1 MNPSHSPSNP
11 VHRDTHEVH
20 DLVDARVPVSTSANE
35 PVQLTASGVATSG
48 VGTLAPQ
55 NEAAPLDEA
64 ALAALAT
71 RIRAWGRELGF
82 GAIGISDTDLSHAE
96 AGLAA
101 WLEAGCHGE
110 MDYMAKHGMKRARPA
125 ELVAGTR
132 RVITARMAYLP
143 AATLA
148 GAALSNAPGKKAES
162 ASQAEIQPQAHG
174 GAATDARETGAHEDW
189 RRREH
194 ARLADPQA
202 AVVSI
207 YARGRDYHKVM
218 RARLQQLAERIEA
231 EIGAFGFRVF
241 TDSAPV
247 LEVELAQKAGI
258 GWRGKHTLLLQRD
271 AGSLFFLGEIYVDVP
286 LPTDAE
292 DPASHAPEQPGAHCG
307 SCTRC
312 IDACPTGAITGP
324 YRVDARRCISYLTIE
339 LKGSIPLELRE
350 LIGNRVYG
358 CDDCQ
363 LVCPW
368 NKFAQAA
375 PVADFDVRHGL
386 DRASLVELFGWS
398 AAQFDERMQGSAIR
412 RIGYECW
419 SRNIA
424 VAMGNALRAT
434 REGADARSALHDGHD
449 AHDAREGRAAIVAAL
464 HARAH
469 DESALVREHVQWA
482 LEAA

>member
-1 MNPSHSPSNP
+1 MNRSPESPVSCTPASN
-11 VHRDTHEVH
+11 D
-20 DLVDARVPVSTSANE
+20 DARAE
-35 PVQLTASGVATSG
+35 RHF
-48 VGTLAPQ
+48 
-55 NEAAPLDEA
+55 DEA
-64 ALAALAT
+64 ALKALALNIKT
-71 RIRAWGRELGF
+71 WGRELGF
-82 GAIGISDTDLSHAE
+82 GAVGISDTDLSAAE
-96 AGLAA
+96 APLAA

-132 RVITARMAYLP
+132 RVITARIAYLP
-143 AATLA
+143 AQTL
-148 GAALSNAPGKKAES
+148 SGKARES
-162 ASQAEIQPQAHG
+162 ALQDGPLTQ
-174 GAATDARETGAHEDW
+174 DW
-189 RRREH
+189 RAAEH
-194 ARLADPQA
+194 ARLADPSA

-218 RARLQQLAERIEA
+218 RNRLQHLAEKIEA
-231 EIGAFGFRVF
+231 EIGAFGYRVF

-286 LPTDAE
+286 LPTDADTMPE
-292 DPASHAPEQPGAHCG
+292 IAPETPGSHCG

-312 IDACPTGAITGP
+312 IGACPTGAIVAP
-324 YRVDARRCISYLTIE
+324 YKVDARLCISYLTIE
-339 LKGSIPLELRE
+339 LKGSIPLELRP

-386 DRASLVELFGWS
+386 DRASLVELFAWS
-398 AAQFDERMQGSAIR
+398 ADEFDTRMQGSAIR
-412 RIGYECW
+412 RIGYESW
-419 SRNIA
+419 LRNLA
-424 VAMGNALRAT
+424 VGMGNALRASPDSLS
-434 REGADARSALHDGHD
+434 EA
-449 AHDAREGRAAIVAAL
+449 AREAIVQAL
-464 HARAH
+464 RMRMDDA
-469 DESALVREHVQWA
+469 SAVVREHVEWA

>member
-1 MNPSHSPSNP
+1 MC
-11 VHRDTHEVH
+11 
-20 DLVDARVPVSTSANE
+20 PVSNA
-35 PVQLTASGVATSG
+35 PATG
-48 VGTLAPQ
+48 
-55 NEAAPLDEA
+55 DEA
-64 ALAALAT
+64 RAERQFDQAALHALAQNIKT
-71 RIRAWGRELGF
+71 WGRELGF
-82 GAIGISDTDLSHAE
+82 GAIGISDTDLSAAE
-96 AGLAA
+96 APLAA

-125 ELVAGTR
+125 ELVAGTL
-132 RVITARMAYLP
+132 RVITARIAYLP
-143 AATLA
+143 ADVL
-148 GAALSNAPGKKAES
+148 NGKQPES
-162 ASQAEIQPQAHG
+162 DSSEGPLNQ
-174 GAATDARETGAHEDW
+174 DW
-189 RRREH
+189 RGAEH
-194 ARLADPQA
+194 ARLADPAA

-218 RARLQQLAERIEA
+218 RNRLQHLSEKIQA
-231 EIGAFGFRVF
+231 EIGAFGYRVF

-292 DPASHAPEQPGAHCG
+292 TSPEVAPETPGSHCG
-307 SCTRC
+307 SCSRC
-312 IDACPTGAITGP
+312 IDACPTGAIVGP
-324 YRVDARRCISYLTIE
+324 YKVDARLCISYLTIE
-339 LKGSIPLELRE
+339 LKGSIPVEMRP

-398 AAQFDERMQGSAIR
+398 ADDFDTRMQGSAIR
-412 RIGYECW
+412 RIGYESW
-419 SRNIA
+419 LRNLA
-424 VAMGNALRAT
+424 VGMGNALRAS
-434 REGADARSALHDGHD
+434 RDALSAE
-449 AHDAREGRAAIVAAL
+449 AREAIVEAL
-464 HARAH
+464 RRRA
-469 DESALVREHVQWA
+469 DDPSALVREHVQWA

>member
-1 MNPSHSPSNP
+1 VSPAPNAPTSC
-11 VHRDTHEVH
+11 DE
-20 DLVDARVPVSTSANE
+20 ARAE
-35 PVQLTASGVATSG
+35 RQF
-48 VGTLAPQ
+48 
-55 NEAAPLDEA
+55 DEA
-64 ALAALAT
+64 ALRALARNIKT
-71 RIRAWGRELGF
+71 WGRELGF
-82 GAIGISDTDLSHAE
+82 GAIGISDTDLSAAE
-96 AGLAA
+96 APLAA

-125 ELVAGTR
+125 ELVAGTL
-132 RVITARMAYLP
+132 RVITARIAYLP
-143 AATLA
+143 AHAM
-148 GAALSNAPGKKAES
+148 SGKPDES
-162 ASQAEIQPQAHG
+162 EPQ
-174 GAATDARETGAHEDW
+174 EVPPSEDW
-189 RRREH
+189 RAVEH
-194 ARLADPQA
+194 ARLADPSA

-218 RARLQQLAERIEA
+218 RNRLQHLSEKIQV
-231 EIGAFGFRVF
+231 EIGAFGYRVF

-292 DPASHAPEQPGAHCG
+292 TSPEHAPETPGSHCG
-307 SCTRC
+307 SCARC
-312 IDACPTGAITGP
+312 IGACPTGAIVAP
-324 YRVDARRCISYLTIE
+324 YKVDARLCISYLTIE
-339 LKGSIPLELRE
+339 LKGSIPVDMRP

-398 AAQFDERMQGSAIR
+398 ADEFDTRMQGSAIR
-412 RIGYECW
+412 RIGYESW
-419 SRNIA
+419 LRNLA
-424 VAMGNALRAT
+424 VGMGNALRAP
-434 REGADARSALHDGHD
+434 RESLSADARK
-449 AHDAREGRAAIVAAL
+449 AIVEAL
-464 HARAH
+464 ERRADDSSH
-469 DESALVREHVQWA
+469 VVREHVQWA
-482 LEAA
+482 LEAV

>member
-1 MNPSHSPSNP
+1 MNQGQQHSMSDPHRDPHSPLETTN
-11 VHRDTHEVH
+11 
-20 DLVDARVPVSTSANE
+20 
-35 PVQLTASGVATSG
+35 
-48 VGTLAPQ
+48 
-55 NEAAPLDEA
+55 NEAPVTRRHDDAQ
-64 ALAALAT
+64 LAALAS
-71 RIRAWGRELGF
+71 RIKGWGRELGF
-82 GAIGISDTDLSHAE
+82 GAVGISDIDLSHAE

-101 WLEAGCHGE
+101 WLDAGCHGE

-132 RVITARMAYLP
+132 RVISVRMAYLP
-143 AATLA
+143 ASS
-148 GAALSNAPGKKAES
+148 GARKGYES
-162 ASQAEIQPQAHG
+162 AVADVQH
-174 GAATDARETGAHEDW
+174 DW
-189 RRREH
+189 RLDERM
-194 ARLADPQA
+194 RLEDPAA

-218 RARLQQLAERIEA
+218 RNRLQQLAERIEA
-231 EIGAFGFRVF
+231 EIGPYGYRVF

-247 LEVELAQKAGI
+247 LEVELAQKAGT

-271 AGSLFFLGEIYVDVP
+271 AGSLFFLGEIFVDVP
-286 LPTDAE
+286 LPTDADTSPE
-292 DPASHAPEQPGAHCG
+292 TAPETPGAHCG

-312 IDACPTGAITGP
+312 IGACPTGAIVAP
-324 YRVDARRCISYLTIE
+324 YQVDARRCISYLTIE
-339 LKGSIPLELRE
+339 LKGSIPQDLRP

-398 AAQFDERMQGSAIR
+398 AGDFDTRMQGSAIR

-419 SRNIA
+419 LRNLA
-424 VAMGNALRAT
+424 VGMGNALRAARDT
-434 REGADARSALHDGHD
+434 LSADA
-449 AHDAREGRAAIVAAL
+449 RAAIVDAL
-464 HARAH
+464 RQRL
-469 DESALVREHVQWA
+469 DDPSPLVREHVEWA

>member
-1 MNPSHSPSNP
+1 MNRSPESP
-11 VHRDTHEVH
+11 LSSSPPTSVD
-20 DLVDARVPVSTSANE
+20 DARAVRHF
-35 PVQLTASGVATSG
+35 
-48 VGTLAPQ
+48 
-55 NEAAPLDEA
+55 DEA
-64 ALAALAT
+64 ALNALALN
-71 RIRAWGRELGF
+71 IKSWGRELGF
-82 GAIGISDTDLSHAE
+82 GAIGISDTDLRAAE
-96 AGLAA
+96 APLAA

-132 RVITARMAYLP
+132 RVITARIAYLP
-143 AATLA
+143 AATRDGSAQA
-148 GAALSNAPGKKAES
+148 GAAQDG
-162 ASQAEIQPQAHG
+162 PQAK
-174 GAATDARETGAHEDW
+174 DW
-189 RRREH
+189 RATER
-194 ARLADPQA
+194 ARLMEPSA
-202 AVVSI
+202 AVVSV

-218 RARLQQLAERIEA
+218 RNRLQHLAEKIEA
-231 EIGAFGFRVF
+231 EIGAFGYRVF

-292 DPASHAPEQPGAHCG
+292 MSPEVAPETPGSHCG

-312 IDACPTGAITGP
+312 IGACPTGAIVAP
-324 YRVDARRCISYLTIE
+324 YKVDARLCISYLTIE
-339 LKGSIPLELRE
+339 LKGSIPLDMRP

-363 LVCPW
+363 LACPW

-386 DRASLVELFGWS
+386 DRASLVELFAWS
-398 AAQFDERMQGSAIR
+398 ADEFDTRMQGSAIR
-412 RIGYECW
+412 RIGYESW
-419 SRNIA
+419 LRNLA
-424 VAMGNALRAT
+424 VGMGNALRDSSGGLA
-434 REGADARSALHDGHD
+434 AQ
-449 AHDAREGRAAIVAAL
+449 AREAIVQAL
-464 HARAH
+464 RQRA
-469 DESALVREHVQWA
+469 DDPSAVVREHVEWA

>member
-1 MNPSHSPSNP
+1 MSPAPNAP
-11 VHRDTHEVH
+11 
-20 DLVDARVPVSTSANE
+20 TSCDE
-35 PVQLTASGVATSG
+35 ASAER
-48 VGTLAPQ
+48 Q
-55 NEAAPLDEA
+55 FDEA
-64 ALAALAT
+64 ALHALARNIKT
-71 RIRAWGRELGF
+71 WGHELGF
-82 GAIGISDTDLSHAE
+82 GAIGISDTDLSAAE
-96 AGLAA
+96 APLAA

-125 ELVAGTR
+125 ELVAGTL
-132 RVITARMAYLP
+132 RVITARIAYLP
-143 AATLA
+143 AHAMS
-148 GAALSNAPGKKAES
+148 GKPDESEPQEVPLS
-162 ASQAEIQPQAHG
+162 
-174 GAATDARETGAHEDW
+174 EDW
-189 RRREH
+189 RAVEH
-194 ARLADPQA
+194 ARLADPSA

-218 RARLQQLAERIEA
+218 RNRLQHLSEKIQA
-231 EIGAFGFRVF
+231 EIGAFGYRVF

-292 DPASHAPEQPGAHCG
+292 TSPEHAPETPGSHCG
-307 SCTRC
+307 SCARC
-312 IDACPTGAITGP
+312 IGACPTGAIVAP
-324 YRVDARRCISYLTIE
+324 YKVDARLCISYLTIE
-339 LKGSIPLELRE
+339 LKGRIPVDMRP

-398 AAQFDERMQGSAIR
+398 ADEFDTRMQGSAIR
-412 RIGYECW
+412 RIGYESW
-419 SRNIA
+419 LRNLA
-424 VAMGNALRAT
+424 VGMGNALRAP
-434 REGADARSALHDGHD
+434 RESLSADARK
-449 AHDAREGRAAIVAAL
+449 AIVEAL
-464 HARAH
+464 ERRADDSSH
-469 DESALVREHVQWA
+469 VVREHVQWA

>member
-1 MNPSHSPSNP
+1 VSPAPNAPTSC
-11 VHRDTHEVH
+11 DE
-20 DLVDARVPVSTSANE
+20 ARAE
-35 PVQLTASGVATSG
+35 RQF
-48 VGTLAPQ
+48 
-55 NEAAPLDEA
+55 DEA
-64 ALAALAT
+64 ALHALARNIKT
-71 RIRAWGRELGF
+71 WGRELGF
-82 GAIGISDTDLSHAE
+82 GAIGISDTDLSAAE
-96 AGLAA
+96 APLAA

-125 ELVAGTR
+125 ELVAGTL
-132 RVITARMAYLP
+132 RVITACIAYLP
-143 AATLA
+143 AHAMS
-148 GAALSNAPGKKAES
+148 GKPGES
-162 ASQAEIQPQAHG
+162 EPQ
-174 GAATDARETGAHEDW
+174 EVPPSEDW
-189 RRREH
+189 RAVEH
-194 ARLADPQA
+194 ARLADPSA

-218 RARLQQLAERIEA
+218 RNRLQHLSEKIQA
-231 EIGAFGFRVF
+231 EIGAFGYRVF

-292 DPASHAPEQPGAHCG
+292 TSPEHAPETPGSHCG
-307 SCTRC
+307 SCARC
-312 IDACPTGAITGP
+312 IGACPTGAIVAP
-324 YRVDARRCISYLTIE
+324 YKVDARLCISYLTIE
-339 LKGSIPLELRE
+339 LKGSIPVDMRP

-398 AAQFDERMQGSAIR
+398 ADEFDTRMQGSAIR
-412 RIGYECW
+412 RIGYESW
-419 SRNIA
+419 LRNLA
-424 VAMGNALRAT
+424 VGMGNALRAP
-434 REGADARSALHDGHD
+434 RESLSADARK
-449 AHDAREGRAAIVAAL
+449 AIVEAL
-464 HARAH
+464 ERRADDSSH
-469 DESALVREHVQWA
+469 VVREHVQWA

>member
-1 MNPSHSPSNP
+1 MNRSPESPVSCTPASN
-11 VHRDTHEVH
+11 D
-20 DLVDARVPVSTSANE
+20 DARAE
-35 PVQLTASGVATSG
+35 RHF
-48 VGTLAPQ
+48 
-55 NEAAPLDEA
+55 DEA
-64 ALAALAT
+64 ALNALALNIKT
-71 RIRAWGRELGF
+71 WGRELGF
-82 GAIGISDTDLSHAE
+82 GAIGISDTDLSAAE
-96 AGLAA
+96 APLAA
-101 WLEAGCHGE
+101 WLEAGYHGE

-132 RVITARMAYLP
+132 RVITARIAYLP
-143 AATLA
+143 AETL
-148 GAALSNAPGKKAES
+148 SGKAHES
-162 ASQAEIQPQAHG
+162 ALQESPP
-174 GAATDARETGAHEDW
+174 TPPDW
-189 RRREH
+189 RAAEH
-194 ARLADPQA
+194 ARLADPSA

-218 RARLQQLAERIEA
+218 RNRLQHLAEKIEA
-231 EIGAFGFRVF
+231 EIGAFGYRVF

-292 DPASHAPEQPGAHCG
+292 TSPDDAPETPGSHCG

-312 IDACPTGAITGP
+312 IDACPTGAIVAP
-324 YRVDARRCISYLTIE
+324 YKVDARLCISYLTIE
-339 LKGSIPLELRE
+339 LKGNIPLEMRP

-386 DRASLVELFGWS
+386 DRATLVELFAWS
-398 AAQFDERMQGSAIR
+398 ADEFDTRMQGSAIR
-412 RIGYECW
+412 RIGYESW
-419 SRNIA
+419 LRNLA
-424 VAMGNALRAT
+424 VGMGNALRASS
-434 REGADARSALHDGHD
+434 ESLSADAR
-449 AHDAREGRAAIVAAL
+449 EAIVHAL
-464 HARAH
+464 KLRVE
-469 DESALVREHVQWA
+469 DPSAVVREHVEWA